1 MDLGSSQSSR
11 PDRVAKASMK
21 PLTYNL
27 GSVKVTES
35 SQFYNTKN
43 IKGYHHDMC
52 IRRVTNLSSKV
63 KKMMKYKSSWLNS
76 VLYYINILEGI
87 IQ

>member
-1 MDLGSSQSSR
+1 MRISLDIFCIIKLSDLGSSQSSR

-43 IKGYHHDMC
+43 IRD
-52 IRRVTNLSSKV
+52 
-63 KKMMKYKSSWLNS
+63 
-76 VLYYINILEGI
+76 I
-87 IQ
+87 IMTCVSEE

>member
-1 MDLGSSQSSR
+1 MSDLGSSQSSR

-21 PLTYNL
+21 PLSYNL

-43 IKGYHHDMC
+43 IRD
-52 IRRVTNLSSKV
+52 
-63 KKMMKYKSSWLNS
+63 
-76 VLYYINILEGI
+76 I
-87 IQ
+87 IMTCVSEE